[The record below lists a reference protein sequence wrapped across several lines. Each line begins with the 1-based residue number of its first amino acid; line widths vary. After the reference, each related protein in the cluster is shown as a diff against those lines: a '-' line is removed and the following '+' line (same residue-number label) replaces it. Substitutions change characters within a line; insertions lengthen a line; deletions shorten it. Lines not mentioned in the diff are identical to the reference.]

1 MREMRPESMKPLEK
15 SLKHSK
21 SIRDYLTTKW
31 CNSRFGERYER
42 DSKNLSKVFLC
53 VRLLKNRLSER
64 QLKNIVR
71 LVMFMVIKSK

>member
-42 DSKNLSKVFLC
+42 DNKNLSKVFMLPT
-53 VRLLKNRLSER
+53 LEKDNRYDS
-64 QLKNIVR
+64 
-71 LVMFMVIKSK
+71 